1 MSQALKTEA
10 DLSAAELGLSPDI
23 DDLVIEDDLPVDNL
37 ISEKQQRLLTGSL
50 YSNENLLGDSREGS
64 ALQNRLF
71 LAAANVGVFY
81 AIKQPPLVPDVFLS
95 LDVEVPQDWTQKKNR
110 TYFVWEFGKPP
121 DVVIEIVSN
130 REGNELGR
138 KLRDYARMG
147 VGYYAVFDPLHQLGS
162 TDLYLFENRANRYQ
176 ALTESWFEEIGLG
189 LTLWDGVFEGKRDS
203 CNDPPGNRWLRWHDA
218 TGTVIPTGAERA
230 ETERQR
236 ADMERQ
242 RADTESQRAETERQR
257 AETERQRAEA
267 AEARAMQ
274 LADHL
279 RSLGIDPDA

>member
-10 DLSAAELGLSPDI
+10 DLSADELGLSPDI
-23 DDLVIEDDLPVDNL
+23 DDLVIEDDVPVDNL

-50 YSNENLLGDSREGS
+50 YSNENLLG
-64 ALQNRLF
+64 NRLF

-189 LTLWDGVFEGKRDS
+189 LTLWDGVFEGKRD
-203 CNDPPGNRWLRWHDA
+203 RWLRWYDA
-218 TGTVIPTGAERA
+218 TGAVIPTGAERA
-230 ETERQR
+230 NQ
-236 ADMERQ
+236 ERQ
-242 RADTESQRAETERQR
+242 RADTESQRAD
-257 AETERQRAEA
+257 A
-267 AEARAMQ
+267 AEARAAQ
-274 LADHL
+274 LADQL